1 MYRSML
7 VPVDDTEQS
16 YAAVD
21 VAGLLAA
28 ASGGSV
34 TLFHV
39 RKPQQEVVTDIVTK
53 DPLMQ
58 QGELRRQKQIL
69 RRCEKII
76 SAHGVKANTISK
88 VDANIAGS
96 IIRECGTGK
105 YDVIVMGHR
114 GRSQLKQLMLGSVAN
129 GVLVEAKCPT
139 IMIHIPRAEDR

>member
-1 MYRSML
+1 MYKRVL

-16 YAAVD
+16 YCAVD
-21 VAGLLAA
+21 VAGWLAS

-39 RKPQQEVVTDIVTK
+39 RKPTEEVVTDIVTK

-58 QGELRRQKQIL
+58 QGELRKQKQIF
-69 RRCEKII
+69 RRCDKIL
-76 SAHGVKANTISK
+76 SAYGVKANAIAK

-96 IIRECGTGK
+96 ITSECETGK
-105 YDVIVMGHR
+105 YDAIVMGHR

-139 IMIHIPRAEDR
+139 IMVHVPRGGAG

>member
-21 VAGLLAA
+21 VAGMLAA
-28 ASGGSV
+28 AGDGSV

-39 RKPQQEVVTDIVTK
+39 RKPEEEVVTDIVTK
-53 DPLMQ
+53 DPLLQ
-58 QGELRRQKQIL
+58 QGELRRQERIF
-69 RRCEKII
+69 RRCEEILA
-76 SAHGVKANTISK
+76 SRGVKAHVISK

-96 IIRECGTGK
+96 IIGECGTGK

-114 GRSQLKQLMLGSVAN
+114 GRSRLKQLMLGSVAN

-139 IMIHIPRAEDR
+139 IMVHVPQAEPG

>member
-1 MYRSML
+1 M
-7 VPVDDTEQS
+7 
-16 YAAVD
+16 
-21 VAGLLAA
+21 
-28 ASGGSV
+28 

-39 RKPQQEVVTDIVTK
+39 RRPEPEVVTDIITK

-58 QGELRRQKQIL
+58 QGELRRQERIFG
-69 RRCEKII
+69 RCVEIV
-76 SAHGVKANTISK
+76 SAHGVKAVTLSTL
-88 VDANIAGS
+88 DANVAGT

-139 IMIHIPRAEDR
+139 IMVHVPRSEDR

>member
-1 MYRSML
+1 ML

-16 YAAVD
+16 YGAVD
-21 VAGLLAA
+21 VAGLLAS
-28 ASGGSV
+28 ASGATV

-39 RKPQQEVVTDIVTK
+39 RKPEGEVVTDIVTQ

-58 QGELRRQKQIL
+58 QGELARQERIFRLSGEIL
-69 RRCEKII
+69 
-76 SAHGVKANTISK
+76 SAHGVKPATISK
-88 VDANIAGS
+88 VDANIAEA

-139 IMIHIPRAEDR
+139 IMVHVPRAETR